1 MSDTLKNR
9 IADDVKTAMRARDRE
24 RLATLRLV
32 TAAIKQREVD
42 ERIEM
47 SDADVLAV
55 LDKMLKQRRDSITQ
69 FEAAGRDDLVAKEV
83 FEVGIIETYMPA
95 ALDDDAIDAAIVA
108 AIDESGAA
116 GIRDMGKVMG
126 LLKSRLQGR
135 ADLGA
140 VSGRVRERLAAAG

>member
-42 ERIEM
+42 ERTEM